1 VTADERRSARLL
13 FPEPVDERALDDPAV
28 RRAVRDRREPRPRR
42 VLERLALKAGAR
54 SYERDVAGPQHA
66 ARRAV
71 LGDAADGPP
80 RVLVRVDEY
89 PHYRAA
95 DEPRRYG
102 DDAFERFHA
111 ILAEAGVPYLLAALP
126 APATRPLD
134 PDASGGRALSA
145 RERATLARV
154 TGEGVTLALHGY
166 DHRTRHAHPRRHSEL
181 AGLGS
186 TEVGERLD
194 AAEAA
199 LGVGRPRVFVPPYNR
214 FDAVQWP
221 VLASR
226 YAVVGGGP
234 ESILEHGFARPPA
247 WRGDAVWLPAYP
259 PLYGTAAQ
267 VRPAVEALAG
277 RALWVPVVLH
287 WGWEADRGLA
297 DLRALAAALTGV
309 ATPWERFLEA
319 VEASRTAPLADDR
332 SSGP

>member
-1 VTADERRSARLL
+1 
-13 FPEPVDERALDDPAV
+13 
-28 RRAVRDRREPRPRR
+28 VRDRRGPPARR
-42 VLERLALKAGAR
+42 VLERLALKAGAL
-54 SYERDVAGPQHA
+54 SYARNVAGPQHA
-66 ARRAV
+66 ARQSV
-71 LGDAADGPP
+71 LGETAGGPP

-95 DEPRRYG
+95 DAPRRYG
-102 DDAFERFHA
+102 DEAFERFHA

-134 PDASGGRALSA
+134 PNATGRRVLSD
-145 RERATLARV
+145 RERATLAGV

-181 AGLGS
+181 AGLEPAELS
-186 TEVGERLD
+186 ERLD

-199 LGVGRPRVFVPPYNR
+199 LGLPRPRVFVPPYNR

-234 ESILEHGFARPPA
+234 ESVLEHGFARPPA
-247 WRGDAVWLPAYP
+247 WRGDAVWLPGYP
-259 PLYGTAAQ
+259 PLYGTAAE
-267 VRPAVEALAG
+267 VRPALDALAG

-287 WGWEADRGLA
+287 WGWEADRGFA
-297 DLRALAAALTGV
+297 DLRELASTLARLAA
-309 ATPWERFLEA
+309 PWESFLA
-319 VEASRTAPLADDR
+319 ALEASR
-332 SSGP
+332 

>member
-1 VTADERRSARLL
+1 VA
-13 FPEPVDERALDDPAV
+13 
-28 RRAVRDRREPRPRR
+28 RAVRDGRGPRARR
-42 VLERLALKAGAR
+42 VLERLALKAGAL
-54 SYERDVAGPQHA
+54 SYERSVAAPQHT

-134 PDASGGRALSA
+134 PDASGGRALSD

-154 TGEGVTLALHGY
+154 GGEGVTLALHGY

-181 AGLGS
+181 AGLAPGELS
-186 TEVGERLD
+186 ERLD

-199 LGVGRPRVFVPPYNR
+199 LGLARPRVFVPPYNR

-234 ESILEHGFARPPA
+234 ESVLEHGFARPPA

-267 VRPAVEALAG
+267 VRPAIEALAG

-297 DLRALAAALTGV
+297 DLPALAATLAGL
-309 ATPWERFLEA
+309 AAPWERFLEA
-319 VEASRTAPLADDR
+319 VEASRTAPVADDR
-332 SSGP
+332 SPGA